1 MTNSTEVF
9 HEFQQS
15 AISVLFLQAESSI
28 KNLYLLQGQ
37 LAKSNIAKYNV
48 HLALI
53 SCKGLSLEKGV
64 LDSNEEEAEIK
75 KAMLTQAEEVAL
87 LVDSSKFGQSA
98 FVSLIDL
105 EKVNYI
111 ITDKSSGKRVG

>member
-1 MTNSTEVF
+1 MSDYFYTGG
-9 HEFQQS
+9 EFNKKS
-15 AISVLFLQAESSI
+15 LS
-28 KNLYLLQGQ
+28 LQGQ

-105 EKVNYI
+105 EKVI
-111 ITDKSSGKRVG
+111 ISLRTNVRQESGLNIVKLKGFS